1 MAEVTAE
8 QVRQLREKS
17 GAGMLDCKKAL
28 DEAGGDANKAMD
40 LLRLRGEAI
49 AQAKSS
55 RATRQGRIHSY
66 IHHTGTVGVL
76 LEINCETDFV
86 GRNPEFHELAS
97 DLAMHIAACAPPY
110 LSHEDVPAEV
120 IEKEKQIYRAQAL
133 SEGKPEKVLDRI
145 VEGRMTKFYEE
156 NCLLEQR
163 FVRDEEITVKQL
175 IQQKAGKVRENIA
188 VRRFVRFQL
197 GEPIEG

>member
-28 DEAGGDANKAMD
+28 DEAGGDLNKAMD

-55 RATRQGRIHSY
+55 RAARQGRIHSY

-97 DLAMHIAACAPPY
+97 DIAMHVAARAPRY
-110 LSHEDVPAEV
+110 LSHDDVPAEV

-133 SEGKPEKVLDRI
+133 SEGKPEKVVDRI
-145 VEGRMTKFYEE
+145 VEGRMVKFYEE

-163 FVRDEEITVKQL
+163 FVRDEDITVKQL
-175 IQQKAGKVRENIA
+175 IQQKVGKVRENIA

-197 GEPIEG
+197 GESLES